1 MNKRIMIALVLAFV
15 TLLTASAQN
24 KIDKLVERFSAT
36 GRCSFTSAVKRNP
49 STRRVEKVVKELEI
63 ASDPAKELYDAFM
76 EELKTGATKLAVKD
90 DKTTIILKCQTQ
102 KTNRIYMLK
111 VDGNLLTEGPKHYI
125 RPEAKVTIIIRM
137 K

>member
-1 MNKRIMIALVLAFV
+1 M
-15 TLLTASAQN
+15 
-24 KIDKLVERFSAT
+24 
-36 GRCSFTSAVKRNP
+36 
-49 STRRVEKVVKELEI
+49 VKELEI
-63 ASDPAKELYDAFM
+63 AGDPAKELYDAFM

-111 VDGNLLTEGPKHYI
+111 VDGNLLTEGSKHYI